1 MALTADDLATLTNR
15 GTVKRWQKELEAG
28 EVTCELRE
36 EPGGDLVFAWS
47 DGITCR
53 FPSGKAV
60 HDAVCSSGAAG
71 ITRHVV
77 RSVLAYQRAGLG
89 SKAASG
95 PADAGREMQDG
106 NRRQEDLQAAE
117 TASCFVAGEIWDPGQ
132 ISDGDLIARFRSAA
146 VTKARKRFEQGVL
159 VELSRGTKPTARFLD
174 EACTV
179 RFWCRAIC
187 ATRAPTVPSPSCRCG
202 CPWLCGR
209 SANCPPVS
217 WPDCCAC
224 STRICPPPPPCSTIW
239 TCCWT
244 NSAVTD

>member
-1 MALTADDLATLTNR
+1 M
-15 GTVKRWQKELEAG
+15 
-28 EVTCELRE
+28 
-36 EPGGDLVFAWS
+36 
-47 DGITCR
+47 
-53 FPSGKAV
+53 

-71 ITRHVV
+71 ITRHIV

-89 SKAASG
+89 SKTTPG
-95 PADAGREMQDG
+95 PADAGSERQDG

-132 ISDGDLIARFRSAA
+132 ISDDDLIARFRSAA

-159 VELSRGTKPTARFLD
+159 VELMRGTKPTARFLD

-179 RFWCRAIC
+179 RFLVPRDLRYASADC
-187 ATRAPTVPSPSCRCG
+187 AESRLPLWVPLAVWAFRELPAG
-202 CPWLCGR
+202 QLAGLL
-209 SANCPPVS
+209 
-217 WPDCCAC
+217 AC